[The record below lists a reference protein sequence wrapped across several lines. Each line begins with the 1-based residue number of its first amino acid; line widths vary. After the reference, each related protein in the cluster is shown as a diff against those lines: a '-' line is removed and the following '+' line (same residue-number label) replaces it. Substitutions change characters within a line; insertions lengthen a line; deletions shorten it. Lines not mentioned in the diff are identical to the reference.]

1 MFMKHLQKL
10 VPIGVILLG
19 NTAYAFAVAAFI
31 LPNHLITGG
40 TTGLALFFNY
50 LAGVP
55 VAAFVGAF
63 NVLMFLLGFWVLGK
77 NFAFT
82 TLLSTF
88 YYPLILSVLQQ
99 IPGIT
104 QLTRAP
110 MLAVLYAGGL
120 IGVGMGLVIRA
131 GASTGGMDIP
141 PLVLQKKTGIP
152 VSVSLYVFDCVILV
166 LQFFFSNGEQVL
178 YGILVVIIYTFV
190 LDRVLLLGKSQT
202 QVQIISQ
209 KYEEINDMIQ
219 TRMDRGTTLLT
230 AETGH
235 LRQQIPVVMT
245 VVGNRELPRLSAWVN
260 EIDPKAFLIVSRAN
274 EVRGRGFTMGK
285 VYR

>member
-1 MFMKHLQKL
+1 M
-10 VPIGVILLG
+10 
-19 NTAYAFAVAAFI
+19 
-31 LPNHLITGG
+31 
-40 TTGLALFFNY
+40 
-50 LAGVP
+50 
-55 VAAFVGAF
+55 
-63 NVLMFLLGFWVLGK
+63 
-77 NFAFT
+77 
-82 TLLSTF
+82 
-88 YYPLILSVLQQ
+88 LQQ

-104 QLTRAP
+104 QLTRDP

-120 IGVGMGLVIRA
+120 IGVGVGLVIRA